1 MKSIILLLGSPND
14 DKGVLS
20 LIAVNRVACAYRLY
34 AENRDMLFLCTGGFG
49 EHFNVTNQP
58 HAFYA
63 KQELVRLGADENAF
77 LPFVLS
83 GNTYEDFTLSKPLIE
98 KELPDVLFIVTSDF
112 HMERVKLLHKRI
124 IDYPFTVFISAE
136 STLPENE
143 LSLLTGHE
151 REAVKRLSQITE

>member
-14 DKGVLS
+14 DKGNLS
-20 LIAVNRVACAYRLY
+20 TTAVNRIECAYHLY

-63 KQELVRLGADENAF
+63 KQELIKLGADENAF

-124 IDYPFTVFISAE
+124 IDYPRTVFLSAQ
-136 STLPENE
+136 STLPKEE
-143 LSLLTGHE
+143 LSLLIKHE
-151 REAVKRLSQITE
+151 REAIKRLSHY

>member
-14 DKGVLS
+14 DKGRLS
-20 LIAVNRVACAYRLY
+20 TIAVNRVECAYRLY

-49 EHFNVTNQP
+49 EHFNVTSHP

-63 KQELVRLGADENAF
+63 KQALIRLGVDENAF

-124 IDYPFTVFISAE
+124 IDYPQTVFISAQ
-136 STLPENE
+136 STVPEDK
-143 LSLLTGHE
+143 LSLLIEHE
-151 REAVKRLSQITE
+151 KKAIEKLSHY

>member
-14 DKGVLS
+14 EKGRLS
-20 LIAVNRVACAYRLY
+20 SIAVNRVECAYRLY

-63 KQELVRLGADENAF
+63 KQELIRLGADENAF

-98 KELPDVLFIVTSDF
+98 KELPDVLFIVTSEF

-124 IDYPFTVFISAE
+124 IDYSRTVFLSAQ
-136 STLPENE
+136 STLPKEE
-143 LSLLTGHE
+143 LSLLIKHE
-151 REAVKRLSQITE
+151 REAIKRLSHY